1 MEQKI
6 EIDITILEELGQ
18 AAEIMFDILSQKNLT
33 EADVT
38 RMKYVNKLLT
48 SCNELFSKS
57 IK

>member
-6 EIDITILEELGQ
+6 QIDIAVLEELGQ
-18 AAEIMFDILSQKNLT
+18 AAEIMYEILSQKDLT

>member
-6 EIDITILEELGQ
+6 EIDITVLEELGQ
-18 AAEIMFDILSQKNLT
+18 AAEIMFDILSQKDLT
-33 EADVT
+33 EDDVI

>member
-1 MEQKI
+1 MVQKI
-6 EIDITILEELGQ
+6 EIDITVLEELGQ
-18 AAEIMFDILSQKNLT
+18 AAEIMFDILNEKILT

>member
-1 MEQKI
+1 MVQKI
-6 EIDITILEELGQ
+6 EIDITVLEELGQ

-33 EADVT
+33 EADVI

>member
-6 EIDITILEELGQ
+6 EIDIAVLEELGQ
-18 AAEIMFDILSQKNLT
+18 AAEIMYEILSQKDLT

>member
-6 EIDITILEELGQ
+6 QIDIAVLEELGQ
-18 AAEIMFDILSQKNLT
+18 AAEIMYEILSQKDLT
-33 EADVT
+33 EADVI